1 MAAPDGDAGGQK
13 LQEHAAGGEVVG
25 DLRDGPEGEGMVRDH
40 EIGLLADRLD
50 HHIARERKA
59 GHNAADPWAAAAD
72 EQPHCVPVCRQP
84 QGRDALQSQ
93 GHI

>member
-1 MAAPDGDAGGQK
+1 MPPAAESQAVWP
-13 LQEHAAGGEVVG
+13 LQTA
-25 DLRDGPEGEGMVRDH
+25 RPEGEGMVRDH